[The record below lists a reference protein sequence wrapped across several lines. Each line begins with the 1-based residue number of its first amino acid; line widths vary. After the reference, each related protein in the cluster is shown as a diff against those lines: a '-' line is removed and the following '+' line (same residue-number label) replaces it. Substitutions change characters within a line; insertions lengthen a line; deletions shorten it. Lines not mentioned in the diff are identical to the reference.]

1 MIHGAIDGYSSYQSM
16 IMYLQPNNLAASIH
30 GLPSRVREDI
40 GAKNVD
46 VVQFKLGCPEGGIKK
61 GSFMAQCIEGL

>member
-16 IMYLQPNNLAASIH
+16 IMYLQSNNLAASIH

-40 GAKNVD
+40 GVKNID
-46 VVQFKLGCPEGGIKK
+46 VVQFMLGCPEDGIKK
-61 GSFMAQCIEGL
+61 GSFMAQYIEGL

>member
-16 IMYLQPNNLAASIH
+16 IMYLESNNLAASIH
-30 GLPSRVREDI
+30 DLPSRVRVDI

-46 VVQFKLGCPEGGIKK
+46 VVQFKLGCPEDAIKK
-61 GSFMAQCIEGL
+61 RIFMAQCIEGL

>member
-46 VVQFKLGCPEGGIKK
+46 VVQFKLGCPEDAIKK
-61 GSFMAQCIEGL
+61 RSFMAQCIEGL